1 MPLLLLMMMVL
12 VMMMIEDCQD
22 VVMMWAYV
30 GVALVEMR
38 MVVMSFTRYYD
49 DDVQDAESCGG
60 PDEDD
65 VMATMTVFSILIMM
79 MMTPMT
85 TMVII
90 MAVAFTPAALA
101 GSGHPELAPLLF
113 VPPALAAFL
122 GCLKLLGR
130 DESLI
135 EEGSI
140 ALASMLCLG
149 LSLSSV
155 AVLGSYPFLLWS
167 VLPGLAAFCPR
178 PLRSVSVVVAFALPW
193 LLHLQFLV
201 LGLDLLCPLTYR
213 SGTSI
218 PGDVVV
224 AAFFGLMTGLFLSL
238 SARFILCL
246 QLKLWQSGGWEIP
259 ASFLWR

>member
-90 MAVAFTPAALA
+90 MAVPTVMSKAKIHEMRSPSRRRRSPARDTRSSLRCAPANHFVSSAASRDVFIAWRFSEGDALKRA
-101 GSGHPELAPLLF
+101 GAANMCLLYHGS
-113 VPPALAAFL
+113 AAMWH
-122 GCLKLLGR
+122 CST
-130 DESLI
+130 E
-135 EEGSI
+135 
-140 ALASMLCLG
+140 
-149 LSLSSV
+149 
-155 AVLGSYPFLLWS
+155 
-167 VLPGLAAFCPR
+167 
-178 PLRSVSVVVAFALPW
+178 
-193 LLHLQFLV
+193 
-201 LGLDLLCPLTYR
+201 
-213 SGTSI
+213 
-218 PGDVVV
+218 
-224 AAFFGLMTGLFLSL
+224 
-238 SARFILCL
+238 
-246 QLKLWQSGGWEIP
+246 
-259 ASFLWR
+259 